1 MFGPNIE
8 ISTPTR
14 TDVLLLPATK
24 YERAARVRS
33 KMSNFISPECYGP
46 RFGTRRL
53 RRVLPAVI
61 EIEYGNRFY
70 RHRRTL
76 THRARRIR

>member
-1 MFGPNIE
+1 
-8 ISTPTR
+8 
-14 TDVLLLPATK
+14 
-24 YERAARVRS
+24 
-33 KMSNFISPECYGP
+33 
-46 RFGTRRL
+46 L